1 MAARVGAVV
10 FFDLVGYS
18 HNPAP
23 VMAELGNGFMQAV
36 KDATAAL
43 YPGVIPRRH
52 ETCPYLILPSGDGA
66 AVILWETAAG
76 HPRLEV
82 SAIVLGGTLLRWA
95 HDQQPEVGLR
105 CGINAGQLDT
115 VTDPYGDFNVCG
127 APINDAQRIMDA
139 AVGGQ
144 MLVHAEQVASRLYP
158 ADEHALADM
167 HYHLDPT
174 RHDILAKHERIL
186 PVQSITG
193 VFRGRGPDRPFG
205 VAGPPA
211 TKWHLQMSPSRVEYN
226 EYGVAIKRPFAEM
239 LMPRRQL
246 AFVGATHD
254 QLPQT
259 LRQAIATN
267 RDQRWRRML
276 FFFLEDAALA
286 SINSNG
292 RSQAELVAAKR
303 QARTELEQLL
313 QGRVAEPVVF
323 REYQH
328 PFFFGA
334 FFDWEAPGGKIYV
347 SPYIWGLNVREC
359 PGLDYEWLTQQ
370 PTEPYMYYR
379 RGLEEL
385 QRDTWSRPYNLA

>member
-1 MAARVGAVV
+1 MASRVGVVV
-10 FFDLVGYS
+10 FFDLVSYS
-18 HNPAP
+18 QHQTP
-23 VMAELGNGFMQAV
+23 VMAELGNEFMQAV
-36 KDATAAL
+36 QEVTGAL
-43 YPGVIPRRH
+43 YPGITPQRR
-52 ETCPYLILPSGDGA
+52 ESCPYLILPSGDGA
-66 AVILWETAAG
+66 AVILWETASG
-76 HPRLEV
+76 HPRLEF

-95 HDQQPEVGLR
+95 QEHQPAVGLR

-127 APINDAQRIMDA
+127 VPINDAQRIMDA
-139 AVGGQ
+139 ANGGQ
-144 MLVHAEQVASRLYP
+144 MLVHAEQVARRLYP
-158 ADEHALADM
+158 TDEQALLEM
-167 HYHLDPT
+167 HYHLEPE
-174 RHDILAKHERIL
+174 RHDVLAKHGHIL

-205 VAGPPA
+205 IVGPPA
-211 TKWHLQMSPSRVEYN
+211 TKWHLQITPPQVEYN
-226 EYGVAIKRPFAEM
+226 EYGIAVKRPFAEM
-239 LMPRRQL
+239 LMPRRHL

-259 LRQAIATN
+259 FRQAIAAN
-267 RDQRWRRML
+267 RDQRWRRLL
-276 FFFLEDAALA
+276 FFFLEDSALA
-286 SINSNG
+286 TINSNG
-292 RSQAELVAAKR
+292 RSPAELLTAKR

-334 FFDWEAPGGKIYV
+334 FFDWEAPGGKIHV

-359 PGLDYEWLTQQ
+359 PGLDYEWLTQHA
-370 PTEPYMYYR
+370 TDAYAYYR

-385 QRDTWSRPYNLA
+385 QRDRWSRPYAV